1 MANNVVTQSTPLT
14 ETQKVQIR
22 RLCGYP
28 VKGSNAATA
37 NSNMWWYYTNY
48 QQLEYRM
55 EYLQPEEIN
64 ELVNL
69 LNTCL
74 GLENA
79 FQQITSDLSTEKAGP
94 WTRNKNEIADYQKQ
108 FEYWCRYMANQVLGV
123 PYRGAIYPFN
133 QEGAGQSGMRME
145 V

>member
-1 MANNVVTQSTPLT
+1 MANNQITQTTPLT
-14 ETQKVQIR
+14 ETQRVQIR
-22 RLCGYP
+22 RLTGYP

-64 ELVNL
+64 EVVNL

-74 GLENA
+74 DLENA
-79 FQQITSDLSTEKAGP
+79 FQQITADLSTQSAGP
-94 WTRNKNEIADYQKQ
+94 WVRNPKEIDDYKKQ
-108 FEYWCRYMANQVLGV
+108 FEYWCRYLATQVLGV

-133 QEGAGQSGMRME
+133 QSGSGQTGIRM
-145 V
+145 VV

>member
-1 MANNVVTQSTPLT
+1 MANNVVTQTTPLT

-55 EYLQPEEIN
+55 EFLQPEEIN
-64 ELVNL
+64 EVVNL

-79 FQQITSDLSTEKAGP
+79 FQNITPDLSTEKAGP
-94 WTRNKNEIADYQKQ
+94 WTRNKSEFEDYKKQ
-108 FEYWCRYMANQVLGV
+108 FTYWCRYLSEQVLGV
-123 PYRGAIYPFN
+123 PYRGVIYPFN
-133 QEGAGQSGMRME
+133 AETSGSGGIRM
-145 V
+145 VI